1 MGRNAFFPERRTRFR
16 GCCNLRAHDEFDGIA
31 AEPQF
36 SVTDEQ
42 RINVLA
48 SALDQPPTQELDTVL
63 ADWGRTFFA
72 SLAHAA
78 YMRTRTENDIAAGQV
93 DRLRDSQSGLQH
105 ERQQGSIPAAMPR

>member
-1 MGRNAFFPERRTRFR
+1 MWCNALFPERRTRFR
-16 GCCNLRAHDEFDGIA
+16 GCGSVRAHDEFDGIA

-36 SVTDEQ
+36 SVADKQ
-42 RINVLA
+42 WIDVPA
-48 SALDQPPTQELDTVL
+48 SALDQPPAQDLDTVL

-72 SLAHAA
+72 SLAYAA

>member
-1 MGRNAFFPERRTRFR
+1 MGRNAFFVEGRTCLR
-16 GCCNLRAHDEFDGIA
+16 GCCNMRAHDEFDGIA

-36 SVTDEQ
+36 SVTDKQ
-42 RINVLA
+42 WINVLA
-48 SALDQPPTQELDTVL
+48 AALDQPPAQDLDTVL

-72 SLAHAA
+72 SLAYAA

-93 DRLRDSQSGLQH
+93 DRLRDAQSGLQH